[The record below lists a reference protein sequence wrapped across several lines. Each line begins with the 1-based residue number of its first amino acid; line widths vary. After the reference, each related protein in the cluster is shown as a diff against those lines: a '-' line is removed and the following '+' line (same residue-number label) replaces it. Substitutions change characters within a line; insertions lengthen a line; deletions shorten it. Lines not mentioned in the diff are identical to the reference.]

1 MLNLMDC
8 RRRGKICLLT
18 SVAGVFTFAAAG
30 TAFAQTAGTP
40 SAADAAQAA
49 SPDQA
54 SPQPSSQPSSVT
66 TGPSAPAAN
75 TDQAQLADI
84 VVTAEK
90 RESTAQRVPA
100 ALQVLSNTAL
110 ERQHVVDVK
119 DLNSVVPNVQIIPVV
134 NSLQVAVRGIGSTF
148 LDPRSDPAVSVSV
161 NGLFYDRPLPNG
173 FAFLDV
179 ARVEVLNGPQGT
191 LYGRNAATGALNIVT
206 NRPTQ
211 ELGGFL
217 QATVGS
223 LSEFDTSAVLNVPLT
238 STLAVRAA
246 YGRNRRD
253 GYLGDYY
260 NDNHSDTARLSALW
274 KPTDRLTVYLEG
286 TGLWTGGHGAAAAAY
301 PCPGTQPYS
310 LFVPKSCSARA
321 LTGNIPT
328 NGTTGTYINSAQ
340 LQVDY
345 DFGGVTLTSISGY
358 VGTHQRFTNSPSN
371 LTFTA
376 GLNANN
382 NDYTQELRL
391 TGHDT
396 ASHAGGFAWQIGGFL
411 FDSNGNYHYT
421 NTLPAPYNISKL
433 PQRSQAV
440 FAQATYGITDALRL
454 TGGVRYTHDFKGLTD
469 VNGTL
474 NVASNRVTY
483 KVGAEFDVAPGHLL
497 YGSFSTGYVPG
508 GGNGGDVSLPTPPN
522 LAAPIFRPE
531 TVKAYEVGVKNRF
544 INNRLTVNA
553 AVYYY
558 DIKDYQYTQPAFLNT
573 GAGTL
578 LVIENASSVK
588 TYGAE
593 LITDFAAT
601 RHDRL
606 SATVTYGHG
615 TFGDINLAS
624 FTFDFLHGPPHP
636 VPLFISVGSGTR
648 LVNLPQFSALL
659 GYEHTFD
666 FANDSSMVFAVHSKL
681 STDYNLVVGSTDP
694 IDKQKRYTMTDLSL
708 SYHFP
713 HDRVVLQA
721 FVKNV
726 ENTPVVTYGQTLGAF
741 TYGIL
746 PPRTYG
752 GTVSVKF

>member
-1 MLNLMDC
+1 MPNLMD
-8 RRRGKICLLT
+8 RRVGKACLL
-18 SVAGVFTFAAAG
+18 AGVASVCTFTIPG
-30 TAFAQTAGTP
+30 IAFAQTGGTP

-49 SPDQA
+49 SPDQS
-54 SPQPSSQPSSVT
+54 SPQPSSRPSSVT
-66 TGPSAPAAN
+66 DGPAAPQAG
-75 TDQAQLADI
+75 TDQGQLADI

-90 RESTAQRVPA
+90 RQSTAQRVPA

-110 ERQHVVDVK
+110 ERQHIIDVK

-134 NSLQVAVRGIGSTF
+134 NSLQVAIRGIGSTF

-161 NGLFYDRPLPNG
+161 NGLFFDRPLPNG
-173 FAFLDV
+173 FAFLDI

-206 NRPTQ
+206 NHPTQ
-211 ELGGFL
+211 ELSGFL

-223 LSEFDTSAVLNVPLT
+223 LNEFDVSAVVNVPVT

-274 KPTDRLTVYLEG
+274 KPTDKLTVYLEG

-310 LFVPKSCSARA
+310 LFVPRSCSARG
-321 LTGNIPT
+321 LTGNIST

-340 LQVDY
+340 LQIDY

-358 VGTHQRFTNSPSN
+358 VGSHQRFTNSPSN

-382 NDYTQELRL
+382 DDFTQELRL
-391 TGHDT
+391 TGRDT
-396 ASHAGGFAWQIGGFL
+396 AAHKGGFAWQIGGFL
-411 FDSNGNYHYT
+411 FGSHGNYHYT

-440 FAQATYGITDALRL
+440 FAQLTYAITDTLRL
-454 TGGVRYTHDFKGLTD
+454 TGGIRFTHDFKGLTD
-469 VNGTL
+469 NNGTL

-483 KVGAEFDVAPGHLL
+483 KAGAEFDVAPGHML
-497 YGSFSTGYVPG
+497 YASFSTGYVPG
-508 GGNGGDVSLPTPPN
+508 GGNGGNLSLPTPAN
-522 LAAPIFRPE
+522 LAPPVFKPE
-531 TVKAYEVGVKNRF
+531 TVMAYEVGLKNRF

-553 AVYYY
+553 AGYYY
-558 DIKDYQYTQPAFLNT
+558 DIQDYQYTQPAFLNT
-573 GAGTL
+573 RAGPL

-588 TYGAE
+588 TYGVE

-601 RHDRL
+601 RRDRL

-624 FTFDFLHGPPHP
+624 FTFDFLNGPPHP
-636 VPLFISVGSGTR
+636 VPVLISADSGTK
-648 LVNLPQFSALL
+648 LVNLPKISALL

-666 FANDSSMVFAVHSKL
+666 FSNDNSLVFAVHSKL
-681 STDYNLVVGSTDP
+681 STKYNLVVGSTNP
-694 IDKQKRYTMTDLSL
+694 IDRQKGYSTTDMSL
-708 SYHFP
+708 SFHTP
-713 HDRVVLQA
+713 HDRIVVQA

-726 ENTPVVTYGQTLGAF
+726 ENQPIVTYGQTLGAF